1 MEFHQME
8 KSSTQSLENTNKNL
22 QLFLRKHPTR
32 SKMWC
37 RNKYLLRDTKNGKSR
52 LRFGYIAKGQEIIGI
67 NYFAETPIV
76 RHTKI
81 TGTKSIYDNDLIYWS
96 ERGRPLG
103 NRSKSESVL
112 RLLRNQKNRCN
123 MCGLKFLPGDIVEID
138 HIKPKQFGGTDF
150 YDNLQLLHG
159 HCHDKKED

>member
-1 MEFHQME
+1 M
-8 KSSTQSLENTNKNL
+8 
-22 QLFLRKHPTR
+22 R
-32 SKMWC
+32 C